1 MHLVSHSLCLFEY
14 EISSVSALASPCKL
28 KIFVTLVA
36 IGPIGHRPKPHSL
49 HEQLFHFLHF
59 NTRGWLM
66 ANSIIQWRLM
76 KHFPFSY
83 QIPRQT
89 TPDEWSNVS
98 YKIVEF
104 YACLRLKGEK
114 NNFTVEF

>member
-1 MHLVSHSLCLFEY
+1 M
-14 EISSVSALASPCKL
+14 
-28 KIFVTLVA
+28 T
-36 IGPIGHRPKPHSL
+36 
-49 HEQLFHFLHF
+49 
-59 NTRGWLM
+59 
-66 ANSIIQWRLM
+66 
-76 KHFPFSY
+76 HFPSSY

-104 YACLRLKGEK
+104 YASLRLKGEK